1 MFFFILLS
9 IKKVNNITSC
19 FWIGFLINIKTN
31 KNNTILDFFFPH
43 MSYISAIYNVTLW
56 FWWTCSPQCLQMD
69 WLQQTK
75 QITHFSMWTHAS
87 SFCLPWLIT
96 ECLRSSRLETHD
108 VNFQIWNLL
117 NSDKRVLA
125 VFVKHLASLTCLI
138 TL

>member
-56 FWWTCSPQCLQMD
+56 FW
-69 WLQQTK
+69 
-75 QITHFSMWTHAS
+75 
-87 SFCLPWLIT
+87 
-96 ECLRSSRLETHD
+96 
-108 VNFQIWNLL
+108 
-117 NSDKRVLA
+117 
-125 VFVKHLASLTCLI
+125 
-138 TL
+138 